1 MKIYTYSQ
9 ARQRLSELLDQAQT
23 EEVII
28 HRRDGSTFSIVPRK
42 LPKSPFDI
50 EGVKT
55 TASTEDVV
63 EAVRASRKG

>member
-9 ARQRLSELLDQAQT
+9 ARQHLSELLDQAQT

-28 HRRDGSTFSIVPRK
+28 HRRDGATFSIVPKK

-50 EGVKT
+50 EGIKT
-55 TASTEDVV
+55 SVLTDDVV
-63 EAVRASRKG
+63 EAVRTSRKG